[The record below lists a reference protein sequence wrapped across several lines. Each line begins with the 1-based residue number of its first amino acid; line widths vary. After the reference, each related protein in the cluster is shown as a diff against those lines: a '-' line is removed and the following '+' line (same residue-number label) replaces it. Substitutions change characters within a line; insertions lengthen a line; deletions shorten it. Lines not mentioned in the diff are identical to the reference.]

1 MHDTYVYGNSRL
13 TPFRQSPISFM
24 ITGSTLAPEAI
35 DKAFNS
41 TKHSD
46 IAQDEFTD
54 YNVNEILAGNVVV
67 ALCVLCHVANHCL
80 YYLQN
85 SKPSHLA
92 RSLQSFHQ
100 HYQRSNSMSRFYF
113 SIRHYLTQ
121 MGKLSLWRA
130 LRARWP
136 MSI

>member
-54 YNVNEILAGNVVV
+54 YNVNEILAGNV
-67 ALCVLCHVANHCL
+67 L
-80 YYLQN
+80 
-85 SKPSHLA
+85 
-92 RSLQSFHQ
+92 
-100 HYQRSNSMSRFYF
+100 
-113 SIRHYLTQ
+113 
-121 MGKLSLWRA
+121 
-130 LRARWP
+130 
-136 MSI
+136 